1 MEEEKKIHKI
11 LIVRIPMMKY
21 KQNETELNINTFQIN
36 TYF

>member
-1 MEEEKKIHKI
+1 MEEEKKIHRI
-11 LIVRIPMMKY
+11 LIPMMKY